1 MSLPTSTSIRLMT
14 MMFFEFFLWGC
25 WYATAATYL
34 TRIGFSGLEVGAV
47 YSTVSWGAIISP
59 FFIGMIADRFFPAQY
74 VKALMHIAG
83 AGVLWYL
90 SSLTDPST
98 FFWVILLYTVMF
110 MPTIAL
116 ANTISFHQMDDPK
129 SQFPVVRV
137 LGTIGWIIAGI
148 LLSILGWEDS
158 HMQFQLAAVCS
169 LGLGLYCFTLPH
181 TPPSSNDAKVT
192 IKDVLGVKAL
202 GLFKS
207 KSFTIFIIC
216 SLLIS
221 IPLSF
226 YFAWANP
233 FLNELGMENAA
244 AKMTL
249 GQGSEIIFLLLLPL
263 FYKRLGVKKMLLI
276 GMMAWVLRYVLF
288 AYGDNE
294 SLVWMLYIGI
304 ILHGI
309 CFDFFFVTG
318 QIYVDNAAPKEVQA
332 SAQGI
337 ITLVTYGIGM
347 LIGSYA
353 SGWVVE
359 QYTNSDNTHLWET
372 IWLIPAGMA
381 LFSAIIFAVIFH
393 DDRNEEKIKI

>member
-1 MSLPTSTSIRLMT
+1 MKLSTSISARLMT

-34 TRIGFSGLEVGAV
+34 TKIGFSGLEVGAV
-47 YSTVSWGAIISP
+47 YSTVSWGAILSP
-59 FFIGMIADRFFPAQY
+59 FFIGMVADRFFPAQY
-74 VKALMHIAG
+74 VKAFMHLAG
-83 AGVLWYL
+83 AAVLWSL
-90 SSLTDPST
+90 SSMADPST
-98 FFWVILLYTVMF
+98 FFWVMLLYTLMF

-137 LGTIGWIIAGI
+137 LGTIGWIVAGI
-148 LLSILGWEDS
+148 LLSMLGWEDS
-158 HMQFQLAAVCS
+158 HLQFKLAAGCS
-169 LGLGLYCFTLPH
+169 LGLGIYCLTLPN
-181 TPPSSNDAKVT
+181 TPPSGKGNKVT
-192 IKDVLGVKAL
+192 IGDIFGLEAL

-207 KSFTIFIIC
+207 RSFTIFIIC

-233 FLNELGMENAA
+233 FFNEIGMEKAA

-263 FYKRLGVKKMLLI
+263 FYRRLGVKKMLLI
-276 GMMAWVLRYVLF
+276 GMIAWVARYVLF
-288 AYGDNE
+288 AYGDNQ
-294 SLVWMLYIGI
+294 SLVWMLYLGI

-318 QIYVDNAAPKEVQA
+318 QIYVDNVAPKKIQA

-359 QYTNSDNTHLWET
+359 QYTLSDNSHVWET
-372 IWLIPAGMA
+372 IWLIPGGMA
-381 LFSAIIFAVIFH
+381 LISAIVFLIIFK
-393 DDRNEEKIKI
+393 DDTKEEKIEV